1 MVLGSQTNYLS
12 LWTLEIGDSSLYDLL
27 TFKKQ
32 SNKSLKNNQSQ
43 VDFEL
48 TLNCIVSW
56 KSESIMEKLMCD
68 RHYKDKIEKT
78 IICFLLNMINN

>member
-48 TLNCIVSW
+48 TLNCIVS
-56 KSESIMEKLMCD
+56 
-68 RHYKDKIEKT
+68 
-78 IICFLLNMINN
+78 